1 MNQSYQP
8 REGYWDYMG
17 RRLREERTPKST
29 SATEELWMREVAEMQ
44 KQVHLLQI
52 RIVELGKQVYDLN
65 YKVTALGGDPNQL
78 ELKFNANL

>member
-1 MNQSYQP
+1 MQRESY
-8 REGYWDYMG
+8 YDYML
-17 RRLREERTPKST
+17 RRLRETR
-29 SATEELWMREVAEMQ
+29 EENAAMDMVPQETWMKEISQMQ
-44 KQVHLLQI
+44 KQVHLLQT